1 MTIYMFLDHRKRLA
15 RSNIRFRSVSI
26 RALSGSPAGARRHNG
41 AGATLVGSGHRY
53 RPGWHGRDVRGGRAT
68 LDPFRLDQTCRMDQR
83 RRRDLTGTS
92 SARFCALLIHPPGL
106 PLRAKERLPRDCK
119 VRRASRSQS
128 SSTRSLSS
136 AHVCS
141 PRARQ
146 VTR

>member
-1 MTIYMFLDHRKRLA
+1 
-15 RSNIRFRSVSI
+15 
-26 RALSGSPAGARRHNG
+26 
-41 AGATLVGSGHRY
+41 
-53 RPGWHGRDVRGGRAT
+53 
-68 LDPFRLDQTCRMDQR
+68 MDQR